1 MTLIITAICTYVQ
14 IAAFIG
20 WKVAIGDN
28 SKTHGWIAFA
38 FFIACPLLFLWS
50 GTLSK
55 HA

>member
-1 MTLIITAICTYVQ
+1 MTIIITAVCTYVQ
-14 IAAFIG
+14 VAAFLS
-20 WKVAIGDN
+20 WKVATDDN
-28 SKTHGWIAFA
+28 SKIHGLIAFA